1 MKGAN
6 MAYLLMKLRVFLGFM
21 RSPNPEVNEYTLGI
35 IEGMKN
41 NPAFPDP
48 PLPIVPPVPPDPTA
62 PTDLQ
67 TLQQSF
73 SAACV
78 AAGNGGT
85 DLTADMNEKGELLK
99 DALHSLALYVQIK
112 GRYSLSTLLSSGFE
126 ACSTNR
132 ASVPLDQPVI
142 VALVNETSG
151 QLLLRGGPVLN
162 ARAYQAQ
169 MSLDGGKTWINMGE
183 FNGARRIVLQP
194 VTPGTVYT
202 VQFRAL
208 GGSTKYSAWSDPV
221 SHIAT

>member
-6 MAYLLMKLRVFLGFM
+6 MAYLLAKLRVFLGFL
-21 RSPNPEVNEYTLGI
+21 RSPNPTVNEYALGI

-67 TLQQSF
+67 TLQQAF

-78 AAGNGGT
+78 AASNGGT
-85 DLTADMNEKGELLK
+85 QLTADMNQKGELLK
-99 DALHSLALYVQIK
+99 DALHSLAMYVQII
-112 GRYSLSTLLSSGFE
+112 GRYDLAILLSSGFE

-169 MSLDGGKTWINMGE
+169 MSADGGKTWLDMGE

-194 VTPGTVYT
+194 VTPGTVYAA
-202 VQFRAL
+202 QFRAL
-208 GGSTKYSAWSDPV
+208 GGSTKYSAWSDSV